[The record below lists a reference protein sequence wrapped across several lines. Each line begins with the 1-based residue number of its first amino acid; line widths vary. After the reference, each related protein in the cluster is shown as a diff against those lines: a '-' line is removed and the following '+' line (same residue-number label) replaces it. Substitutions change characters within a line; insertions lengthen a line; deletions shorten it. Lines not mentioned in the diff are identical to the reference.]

1 MIFVLTTLPCFSSKT
16 SNFFCQNN
24 FIINY
29 SYARMLYYAKL
40 KKYVTNLF
48 YVLQSREK
56 VTELIDK
63 NSQLNTDKDSF
74 KSQFEKV
81 VI

>member
-1 MIFVLTTLPCFSSKT
+1 
-16 SNFFCQNN
+16 
-24 FIINY
+24 
-29 SYARMLYYAKL
+29 MLYYAKL

-81 VI
+81 VIW